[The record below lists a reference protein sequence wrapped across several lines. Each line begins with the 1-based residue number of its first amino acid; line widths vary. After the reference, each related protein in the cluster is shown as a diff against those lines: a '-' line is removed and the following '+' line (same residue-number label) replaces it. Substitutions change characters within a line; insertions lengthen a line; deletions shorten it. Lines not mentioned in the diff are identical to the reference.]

1 MTSSSTLFSGGFIA
15 NENSFSV
22 KKNEFSDFCSALLIN
37 GFSLLVSFYVKNHN
51 NIVLNTRRQEIQ
63 VSLTS
68 RNIIK
73 AKEIMSTLIVLT
85 WKEDFFFFQCKT
97 LLWSK
102 TTASKGKPYIKVVK
116 HNFFRDLLNWKSYTD
131 SAPEIREEMRK
142 SGNGWRIGSYLP
154 IVSPSLSYQSKQ
166 FNNFWFLAQ
175 NSFPNQQMELKNS

>member
-1 MTSSSTLFSGGFIA
+1 MPELLSIFCSDFLSKINSKGMTSSSTLFSGGFIA

-85 WKEDFFFFQCKT
+85 
-97 LLWSK
+97 
-102 TTASKGKPYIKVVK
+102 
-116 HNFFRDLLNWKSYTD
+116 
-131 SAPEIREEMRK
+131 
-142 SGNGWRIGSYLP
+142 
-154 IVSPSLSYQSKQ
+154 
-166 FNNFWFLAQ
+166 
-175 NSFPNQQMELKNS
+175 